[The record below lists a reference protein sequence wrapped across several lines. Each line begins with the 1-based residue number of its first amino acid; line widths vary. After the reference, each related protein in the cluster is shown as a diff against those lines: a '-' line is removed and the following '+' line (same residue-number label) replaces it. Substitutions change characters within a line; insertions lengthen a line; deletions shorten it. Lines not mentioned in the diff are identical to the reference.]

1 MTKQLLLDKIKA
13 DANRIQ
19 RILDYHIVYPKL
31 SIDDLTKRI
40 LYNSN
45 LIEQLRSSQSMR
57 KLDGQWMQI
66 HLYDSEPIYAKFKCY
81 SNDNPG
87 YGLFY
92 GVLEQVDSQ
101 EKIYTPILLDRCML
115 LSESEGSTLEFA
127 NGLNETKNCLL
138 ELGAITN
145 G

>member
-1 MTKQLLLDKIKA
+1 MTEQLLLDKIKA
-13 DANRIQ
+13 DSNRIQ

-31 SIDDLTKRI
+31 SIEDLTKRI

-45 LIEQLRSSQSMR
+45 LIEQIRSQSTS

-81 SNDNPG
+81 SNENPG

-92 GVLEQVDSQ
+92 GVLEQAASQ
-101 EKIYTPILLDRCML
+101 EKIYTPIPLDRCML